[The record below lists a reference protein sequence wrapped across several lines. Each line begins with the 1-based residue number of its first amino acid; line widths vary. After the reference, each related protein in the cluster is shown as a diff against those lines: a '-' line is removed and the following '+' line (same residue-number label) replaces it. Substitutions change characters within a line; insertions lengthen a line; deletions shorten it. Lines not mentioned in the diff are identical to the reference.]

1 MPKKRA
7 KFYKIEFF
15 KCFTFFKNN
24 NSIFSE
30 VNLGRNEI
38 ILLTELINYDISL
51 LHGTFSQSLGFNLL
65 IFDHADMIITE
76 FR

>member
-7 KFYKIEFF
+7 KFYKIEFL

-38 ILLTELINYDISL
+38 ILLTELINYDISRL
-51 LHGTFSQSLGFNLL
+51 SWK
-65 IFDHADMIITE
+65 
-76 FR
+76 